1 MLEVHCDCDD
11 FIVPTIYIVN
21 YIGLAIVLRR
31 SQANQVVQRRGNYIV
46 TGSL

>member
-21 YIGLAIVLRR
+21 YIAIVLRQ
-31 SQANQVVQRRGNYIV
+31 SQANHVVQRRGNYIV
-46 TGSL
+46 TASL